1 MVSVAAPLTAPRMR
15 HFEWQALLC
24 TCLLAL
30 IGFSII
36 YPIGLVILQ
45 SFDVADPGQAR
56 QWGWQGWQA
65 ALSGPLLRSS
75 LGNTIGCPGL
85 KQANTLPLALGIA
98 WLP

>member
-45 SFDVADPGQAR
+45 SFDVADPGQSR
-56 QWGWQGWQA
+56 QWGWPGWPA
-65 ALSGPLLRSS
+65 G
-75 LGNTIGCPGL
+75 T
-85 KQANTLPLALGIA
+85 
-98 WLP
+98 